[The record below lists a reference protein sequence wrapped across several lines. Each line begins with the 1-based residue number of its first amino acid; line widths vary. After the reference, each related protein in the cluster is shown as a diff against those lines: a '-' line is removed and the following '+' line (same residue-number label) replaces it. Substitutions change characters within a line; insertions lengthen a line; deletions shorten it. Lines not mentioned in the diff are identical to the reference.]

1 MRSSRDNE
9 DLDSLLVL
17 YAKEREAVGRRYP
30 LRPSAAPITIG
41 RSGDRDIVLRS
52 DAVSRRH
59 ARLEAHDDGWW
70 VIDEA
75 STHGTYVNE
84 ERAPRARL
92 RSGDQ
97 LRIGDAILKFLDAS
111 EPREIVEVVYTATP
125 FDGLTGLHNLRH
137 LVGQIEGELA
147 RAQERGLPLTLALF
161 NVDGFKRVNDA
172 HGHEVGD
179 RVLQELAALVREH
192 VGAGEVLA
200 RRAGDALALLLPG
213 TDEVGAAARAEAI
226 RAAIAAHR
234 FGTIAIT
241 VSVGVAQART
251 EIRTADELLGAAGEA
266 LRAGRARRASPSEG
280 S

>member
-17 YAKEREAVGRRYP
+17 YAREREAVGRRYP
-30 LRPSAAPITIG
+30 LRPPAAPITIG

-75 STHGTYVNE
+75 STHGTFVNE

-97 LRIGDAILKFLDAS
+97 LRIGDTILKFLDAS
-111 EPREIVEVVYTATP
+111 EPREIVETEYTATR

-137 LVGQIEGELA
+137 LVGQIDGELA
-147 RAQERGLPLTLALF
+147 RAREGGLPPTLVLLDL
-161 NVDGFKRVNDA
+161 DGFKRVNDA
-172 HGHEVGD
+172 HGHVAGD
-179 RVLQELAALVREH
+179 RVLQELAELVRGH
-192 VGAGEVLA
+192 VRAGEVLA
-200 RRAGDALALLLPG
+200 RRAGDKLALLLPG
-213 TDEVGAAARAEAI
+213 TDAVAVAARAEAI

-241 VSVGVAQART
+241 ASVGVAQARAET
-251 EIRTADELLGAAGEA
+251 CTADELIGAAGEA

-280 S
+280 A